1 MPFFTGR
8 EDMGQEASLKLL
20 DLAPDATIDDANRA
34 YGYLHR
40 MVDMFHKEAGEEDR
54 GSREEDME
62 LLTCAY
68 EKAIAFISDQH
79 PSSGPQESAF
89 SREPRTAAEETADL
103 HFTVNFPSHS
113 DKNDAL
119 EKGSLPEPNHRTIQ
133 DAISITTRRLRQ
145 TEAALPEAREAVDA
159 ALSAARD
166 AERRH
171 ERTRQSRVNAEIAAK
186 SARSRVLLLEIEAKR
201 AMEEAIAIA
210 EKARDR
216 VAAAREAA
224 GQAKQEA
231 ETAHKEA
238 ERVRR
243 SEETAAA
250 QVVCAED
257 LLEKEKHRLQ
267 TLTHTLLQTRERMK
281 LFADTGKEFQA
292 PGSDGTVPPP
302 KRIEEPR
309 RADPQQSDRQRI
321 LSDLLEIES
330 SLESRKQEPVRLQPV
345 ADDLPEAVGPDSE
358 RRRHPRVVYP
368 PHCCPVLSIEGR
380 SIPIIDMST
389 SGLRLSPDTLSTD
402 LRIVRG
408 TVLFDD
414 GQPLSVAGRVVRQD
428 DRGLGLKLVTRIGDR
443 ILDRERMRL
452 CA

>member
-1 MPFFTGR
+1 MPFFTGK
-8 EDMGQEASLKLL
+8 ESMGEEASLKLL
-20 DLAPDATIDDANRA
+20 DLAPDATIHDANRA

-40 MVDMFHKEAGEEDR
+40 MIDMFHREAGEEDR
-54 GSREEDME
+54 GCREEDME

-68 EKAIAFISDQH
+68 EKAIAFISDRH
-79 PSSGPQESAF
+79 PSSEFHESVF
-89 SREPRTAAEETADL
+89 SKEPETAAAKTADL
-103 HFTVNFPSHS
+103 HFTVNFPACS
-113 DKNDAL
+113 DKKDAVG
-119 EKGSLPEPNHRTIQ
+119 KASLPEPDHRTIQ

-159 ALSAARD
+159 ALSAARE

-171 ERTRQSRVNAEIAAK
+171 ERARQARVNAEIAAK
-186 SARSRVLLLEIEAKR
+186 SAKSRVLLLEIEAKR
-201 AMEEAIAIA
+201 AMEEAIAVA
-210 EKARDR
+210 QKARDR
-216 VAAAREAA
+216 VLAARQAA

-231 ETAHKEA
+231 ETAQKEA

-281 LFADTGKEFQA
+281 LFADTGKEVRDSGNDKTA
-292 PGSDGTVPPP
+292 LPP
-302 KRIEEPR
+302 KRVEAPR
-309 RADPQQSDRQRI
+309 KIDPQSSDRERI
-321 LSDLLEIES
+321 LSELLEIEA
-330 SLESRKQEPVRLQPV
+330 SLESRKQEPVRLQTA
-345 ADDLPEAVGPDSE
+345 ADDLPQTVDAGYE

-368 PHCCPVLSIEGR
+368 PHCCPVLSMEGR

-389 SGLRLSPDTLSTD
+389 AGLRLSPDVAAPD

-408 TVLFDD
+408 TVVFDN
-414 GQPLSVAGRVVRQD
+414 GQPLPVTGRVVRQD

-443 ILDRERMRL
+443 ILERERMRL